1 MLVAVDAVVVT
12 GNVHVGKGVAGLDV
26 AAMQGGTV
34 LHELAAQQARQ
45 IVEELAAHGLFL
57 FGGVLGLLF
66 GFFVAVHTKSDGAE
80 EVEEDVHTAGHRAGI
95 IQAVQIPGELLR
107 QGNALF
113 LSRLA
118 DLIAGGIQDHTRVV
132 VVLFDHAFQVA
143 APPVVEIVHIVVLG
157 LVDVPVVD
165 VLIHHQH
172 TLLVADVQQ
181 GLGTGV
187 VGRTDGVVAVL
198 VQDAHLAAHRIRVAH
213 CTQQAVVV
221 VDAGTLQD
229 DPAAVEQQA
238 LPAPGKAADAKA
250 GRCRVGAVGR
260 LQGVQLR
267 VLRAPERCLR
277 QFQAHRL
284 SGLSGRTGQHGSA
297 VQHLQ
302 LHGAGGAGRR
312 RDFHF
317 RRVDGHGA
325 HPQAVQQQVCFR
337 AHPQGDRAVD
347 ARAGIP
353 AAVGLVGV
361 AGDHLQHVF
370 GVKVQLPGQVCLEVG
385 VAVGVE
391 RQLLA
396 VEPDFGVVV
405 HALEFQHK
413 GLALQGCIRGEAFF
427 VKVIIALVPA
437 GVGASGGRLG
447 TGFGQCRIMGQ
458 GDRHGRPLF
467 QQVAA
472 GPAGVERTGDHR
484 HLPPFI

>member
-1 MLVAVDAVVVT
+1 M
-12 GNVHVGKGVAGLDV
+12 
-26 AAMQGGTV
+26 

-66 GFFVAVHTKSDGAE
+66 GFFVAVHAKSDGAE
-80 EVEEDVHTAGHRAGI
+80 EVEEDVHTAGHRAGV

-172 TLLVADVQQ
+172 TLLVAGVQQ
-181 GLGTGV
+181 GLGAGV

-238 LPAPGKAADAKA
+238 LPAPG
-250 GRCRVGAVGR
+250 R
-260 LQGVQLR
+260 LR
-267 VLRAPERCLR
+267 MPKRA
-277 QFQAHRL
+277 
-284 SGLSGRTGQHGSA
+284 
-297 VQHLQ
+297 
-302 LHGAGGAGRR
+302 
-312 RDFHF
+312 
-317 RRVDGHGA
+317 
-325 HPQAVQQQVCFR
+325 
-337 AHPQGDRAVD
+337 
-347 ARAGIP
+347 
-353 AAVGLVGV
+353 AAVS
-361 AGDHLQHVF
+361 
-370 GVKVQLPGQVCLEVG
+370 
-385 VAVGVE
+385 
-391 RQLLA
+391 
-396 VEPDFGVVV
+396 
-405 HALEFQHK
+405 
-413 GLALQGCIRGEAFF
+413 
-427 VKVIIALVPA
+427 VP
-437 GVGASGGRLG
+437 
-447 TGFGQCRIMGQ
+447 
-458 GDRHGRPLF
+458 
-467 QQVAA
+467 
-472 GPAGVERTGDHR
+472 
-484 HLPPFI
+484 